1 MSERKD
7 STETVWGARLLKPFA
22 EVRPCE
28 VSTVL
33 VLTVTIFTIL
43 VSYYLLKTIREPL
56 ILVSHGAE
64 VKAYASGVQALLLIP
79 VLFVHG
85 ALARRVGRL
94 VLISSVLLFCVS
106 NLVVFAFLYG
116 AGVSIGLPFYI
127 WVGTFNFLLVATF
140 WSFAND
146 VYSPEQGKRLFPI
159 VGVGTTVGAVAGS
172 FAATWMLGFFGPRAL
187 MLISAGLLA
196 LAVGFFAWVH
206 RHPECPA
213 KDRGAIVP
221 RSEPL
226 RGEGGVAGLLKD
238 RYLLLIACIALL
250 ANWVTNSGEYVLDSS
265 LVHTVKASGIVGA
278 EATKYIGQ
286 FKGSYFLWINGLA
299 LASQLFVVSRIL
311 KYLGVGTAMLAL
323 PLVAM
328 AGASTMA
335 IFPLLWVI
343 RTAKI
348 AEKGT
353 DYSVQNT
360 AQNALYLVV
369 SRDAKYKTKAV
380 IDSFVVR
387 AGDACAAGGVWL
399 GTHLLGVSGRG
410 FSTLNVFLCAIW
422 LVVAWRVGSIYR
434 ARSGTESVPS
444 APPRPAVS
452 SA

>member
-1 MSERKD
+1 
-7 STETVWGARLLKPFA
+7 
-22 EVRPCE
+22 
-28 VSTVL
+28 
-33 VLTVTIFTIL
+33 VTCL
-43 VSYYLLKTIREPL
+43 
-56 ILVSHGAE
+56 
-64 VKAYASGVQALLLIP
+64 
-79 VLFVHG
+79 
-85 ALARRVGRL
+85 
-94 VLISSVLLFCVS
+94 
-106 NLVVFAFLYG
+106 
-116 AGVSIGLPFYI
+116 
-127 WVGTFNFLLVATF
+127 
-140 WSFAND
+140 
-146 VYSPEQGKRLFPI
+146 
-159 VGVGTTVGAVAGS
+159 
-172 FAATWMLGFFGPRAL
+172 
-187 MLISAGLLA
+187 GLLA